1 MAGDW
6 RPHVPAATIGRPGTP
21 DGLVDRHDLIRPL
34 LKACDGDLVVM
45 CAPAGYGKT
54 SAAVLW
60 DCADDRPFAWA
71 RLDHLDDDPAHLLLH
86 IATAVAQAHPIS
98 PGLLPYLRGP
108 SRDVTD
114 QLVPALVKEL
124 EAAGPLVI
132 VIDDIHH
139 VSAAAAVE
147 TLRVFTD
154 VIPATVTVALVG
166 RSTAGLD
173 LARRRLAGTT
183 FEIGP
188 AELRFGGDE
197 GATAFAAVCP
207 EASRQ
212 AAAAV
217 LDRCEGWPA
226 GVALAAMALRDGSD
240 VDAITGRHRLLA
252 DYLVEEVLDHLDAPT
267 AAFVCEAAVLD
278 RFCAAQLD
286 EILLRDDS
294 AQMLAALAAAGA
306 AFLVGLDEHRQWYR
320 FHRMVADLLRARL
333 RDDRPARY
341 RELLARAAEIRE
353 RDGDIDGALLA
364 VVDIG
369 DRASAAR
376 LVAREAVQLGF
387 DGRASV
393 LERRIGLLDQQ
404 TFTDHPDA
412 AIARAWL
419 GVTTG
424 DAGLIH
430 RSLIMATKA
439 DHGGPLADGTPSVRV
454 AAALV
459 GSMVGVGGVHDVVRH
474 ADVVRDAGDHLVNP
488 WWGAA
493 TVMKGAA
500 LSMLGDL
507 RRARNLLE
515 SALPVIEDLPGFHAA
530 ALAHLALLELGDG
543 DDAAAI
549 RRSTAALAIA
559 DSFDL
564 CDVVPM
570 VVVYATAAV
579 IAARVGD
586 EQAAR
591 KAVGVCENL
600 LDRLGTLAAR
610 TALLGHGLLAWTGAA
625 LQDSE
630 LRARHLVAGDRA
642 GKREPDAVAL
652 SRRLERVR
660 IMPIGGQCRP
670 LTAAELKLL
679 PYLAT
684 HLSLQR
690 VSEELMIGRETVKS
704 QVTSI
709 YRKLAVSS
717 RAAAVVE
724 AKRVGLLSD

>member
-1 MAGDW
+1 M
-6 RPHVPAATIGRPGTP
+6 
-21 DGLVDRHDLIRPL
+21 
-34 LKACDGDLVVM
+34 
-45 CAPAGYGKT
+45 
-54 SAAVLW
+54 
-60 DCADDRPFAWA
+60 
-71 RLDHLDDDPAHLLLH
+71 
-86 IATAVAQAHPIS
+86 
-98 PGLLPYLRGP
+98 
-108 SRDVTD
+108 
-114 QLVPALVKEL
+114 
-124 EAAGPLVI
+124 
-132 VIDDIHH
+132 
-139 VSAAAAVE
+139 
-147 TLRVFTD
+147 
-154 VIPATVTVALVG
+154 
-166 RSTAGLD
+166 
-173 LARRRLAGTT
+173 
-183 FEIGP
+183 
-188 AELRFGGDE
+188 
-197 GATAFAAVCP
+197 
-207 EASRQ
+207 
-212 AAAAV
+212 
-217 LDRCEGWPA
+217 
-226 GVALAAMALRDGSD
+226 
-240 VDAITGRHRLLA
+240 
-252 DYLVEEVLDHLDAPT
+252 
-267 AAFVCEAAVLD
+267 
-278 RFCAAQLD
+278 
-286 EILLRDDS
+286 
-294 AQMLAALAAAGA
+294 
-306 AFLVGLDEHRQWYR
+306 
-320 FHRMVADLLRARL
+320 
-333 RDDRPARY
+333 
-341 RELLARAAEIRE
+341 
-353 RDGDIDGALLA
+353 
-364 VVDIG
+364 
-369 DRASAAR
+369 
-376 LVAREAVQLGF
+376 
-387 DGRASV
+387 
-393 LERRIGLLDQQ
+393 
-404 TFTDHPDA
+404 
-412 AIARAWL
+412 
-419 GVTTG
+419 
-424 DAGLIH
+424 
-430 RSLIMATKA
+430 
-439 DHGGPLADGTPSVRV
+439 
-454 AAALV
+454 
-459 GSMVGVGGVHDVVRH
+459 
-474 ADVVRDAGDHLVNP
+474 
-488 WWGAA
+488 
-493 TVMKGAA
+493 MKGAA

-515 SALPVIEDLPGFHAA
+515 SSLPVIEDLPGFHAA